1 MRFALPIGRGARCCV
16 IVRGN
21 KGDGVQAN
29 WMTILLAAL
38 AAVVPTGTTF
48 TCTPIRVCDGDGPV

>member
-1 MRFALPIGRGARCCV
+1 MI
-16 IVRGN
+16 
-21 KGDGVQAN
+21 
-29 WMTILLAAL
+29 ILLAAL